1 MKERIQKVLANAG
14 VESRRHIEEM
24 VLQGRISV
32 NGHIVTDLPVM
43 VDPAKDRI
51 EVDGEKIRLR
61 ASEIGPKHYIIMN
74 KPRRVYTTN
83 VAQGDQKLAI
93 DLLPEGF
100 PRVYPVGRLEAEAR
114 GLLLLTD
121 DGELTNQLTHPKYGI
136 VKTYHIMIEGLV
148 EDKTLDELRE
158 GVWLIDE
165 HTKRGFR
172 ASLSHM
178 KVISR
183 NTAKTV
189 LEVTL
194 KEAKNLGIRRILA
207 KVGHKLQDVVRVKFG
222 PLTLKGLAVG
232 EWRPLTTREV
242 KELKHAV
249 EKQGDRGE
257 AKAEPKKINPKGRAR

>member
-100 PRVYPVGRLEAEAR
+100 PRVRHRAPKRPETYQL
-114 GLLLLTD
+114 
-121 DGELTNQLTHPKYGI
+121 NQVNAASDI
-136 VKTYHIMIEGLV
+136 QM
-148 EDKTLDELRE
+148 
-158 GVWLIDE
+158 
-165 HTKRGFR
+165 HTKEMLFC
-172 ASLSHM
+172 L
-178 KVISR
+178 VYL
-183 NTAKTV
+183 V
-189 LEVTL
+189 
-194 KEAKNLGIRRILA
+194 
-207 KVGHKLQDVVRVKFG
+207 
-222 PLTLKGLAVG
+222 
-232 EWRPLTTREV
+232 
-242 KELKHAV
+242 LKHENVLQYLCHLGRVLNFNFAV
-249 EKQGDRGE
+249 L
-257 AKAEPKKINPKGRAR
+257 